1 MLFDA
6 ALSAKQKRTM
16 LSQGCLHRLCM
27 KFLFKSLQI
36 FRTNTW
42 MNLCSGYSAN
52 SRPQM
57 LDSGQKAYEK
67 MIYDGKEGL
76 KPMYR

>member
-6 ALSAKQKRTM
+6 ALSAKQIRTI
-16 LSQGCLHRLCM
+16 LTQECLYRLCIT
-27 KFLFKSLQI
+27 FLFQSLQI

-42 MNLCSGYSAN
+42 MNLCSGYSEN

-67 MIYDGKEGL
+67 MIYDGKEGVKKL
-76 KPMYR
+76 